1 MIFHIPAVT
10 SVFFEACE
18 GFLGDSLY
26 FRQVNQGFLP
36 LSLETRNCSACS
48 AGESGLI
55 FQRAGS
61 LMVFL
66 ELLREAGVCS
76 RVTAGV
82 ILKTLDC
89 SATSGLLSSYDGHL
103 RNLN

>member
-1 MIFHIPAVT
+1 M
-10 SVFFEACE
+10 
-18 GFLGDSLY
+18 GFLGDPLY
-26 FRQVNQGFLP
+26 FRQVDQGSLP
-36 LSLETRNCSACS
+36 VRLGTRNCSARS

-66 ELLREAGVCS
+66 ELQWEAGICS

-82 ILKTLDC
+82 DIKNFRLFSDVG
-89 SATSGLLSSYDGHL
+89 API
-103 RNLN
+103 

>member
-1 MIFHIPAVT
+1 MVDLGYPEIFHNPAIT
-10 SVFFEACE
+10 SVFFQTCE

-26 FRQVNQGFLP
+26 FRQANQRSLP
-36 LSLETRNCSACS
+36 VELGTRNCSARN

-66 ELLREAGVCS
+66 ELQREAGVCS
-76 RVTAGV
+76 RVTAG
-82 ILKTLDC
+82 
-89 SATSGLLSSYDGHL
+89 
-103 RNLN
+103 